1 MFVGE
6 SLELTIRFDIDD
18 AQFEKIFDIKR
29 KVEK

>member
-18 AQFEKIFDIKR
+18 AQFENRSDIKR